1 MKERPSDQGLEW
13 ALKPPLQTLCRLAP
27 QCVGLHH
34 LVELLDFG
42 QNRGNRDSS
51 LEHDGPAD
59 PKMGAGAAV
68 LVEKCRDSAA
78 TRAVEPEFG
87 EGPFCRF

>member
-1 MKERPSDQGLEW
+1 M
-13 ALKPPLQTLCRLAP
+13 P
-27 QCVGLHH
+27 Q
-34 LVELLDFG
+34 LVELLTFG

-68 LVEKCRDSAA
+68 LVENGRDSA
-78 TRAVEPEFG
+78 
-87 EGPFCRF
+87 